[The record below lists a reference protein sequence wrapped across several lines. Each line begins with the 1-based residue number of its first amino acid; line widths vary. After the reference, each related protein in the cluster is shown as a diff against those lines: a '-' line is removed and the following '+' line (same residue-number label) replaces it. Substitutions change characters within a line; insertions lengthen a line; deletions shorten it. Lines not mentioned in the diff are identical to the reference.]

1 MLGAIEFFGER
12 FVNYSTDRLTLF
24 GGGNLELSKK
34 WFRNFE
40 CCFQKDHKDINMGK
54 FNLKASKEPGF
65 PEAVIPSTE
74 GISSSS
80 SDDNMIQERDI
91 HCRCCLAELPGKLDI
106 RSARRWIA
114 AGVVVWVIT
123 Y

>member
-1 MLGAIEFFGER
+1 ME
-12 FVNYSTDRLTLF
+12 
-24 GGGNLELSKK
+24 
-34 WFRNFE
+34 
-40 CCFQKDHKDINMGK
+40 K
-54 FNLKASKEPGF
+54 FNLKTSKEPGF

-106 RSARRWIA
+106 RSARRW
-114 AGVVVWVIT
+114 VVVWVIT